1 MSAWDGWSQR
11 VRPLAGPMINSAI
24 PINFVLESDGYR
36 KGLNPRATSYELETR
51 NNRAL
56 EMQFVASQI
65 DQIFMF
71 CAGIWMTAMGFGYVA
86 VNTQQA
92 PRAKF
97 VWHFRWMGPLL
108 ILISI
113 VLALAK

>member
-1 MSAWDGWSQR
+1 
-11 VRPLAGPMINSAI
+11 
-24 PINFVLESDGYR
+24 VLE
-36 KGLNPRATSYELETR
+36 L
-51 NNRAL
+51 
-56 EMQFVASQI
+56 QFVASQI

-92 PRAKF
+92 SRAKF
-97 VWHFRWMGPLL
+97 VRHFRWMGPLL

>member
-1 MSAWDGWSQR
+1 
-11 VRPLAGPMINSAI
+11 MINSAI

-36 KGLNPRATSYELETR
+36 EELSPSYELKTR
-51 NNRAL
+51 NNRVL
-56 EMQFVASQI
+56 EMQVIAGQI

-71 CAGIWMTAMGFGYVA
+71 CAGIWMTAMGFGYVT
-86 VNTQQA
+86 VSTQQA
-92 PRAKF
+92 SRAKF
-97 VWHFRWMGPLL
+97 VRHFRWMGPLL